1 MSSSSL
7 TSSTL
12 TAKAKQNPR
21 LSGKY
26 YKLRGRQRARRQP
39 AAPANPIRMST
50 RDGSRKN
57 GAWGYRWEH
66 IRQVLSESLRHFL
79 AEDSLTVS
87 ASIAYYLL
95 LSIFPLM
102 LLLLSL
108 SSIYIRHYELSGRLA
123 VVLESYLPMNPDFI
137 MRNLVSISQSFGRV
151 SAISS
156 LLLWWSSSGVF
167 LPLERALNRAWN
179 VGKDRPWWRR
189 HLVALEM
196 TLIMTSLVFINSAM
210 VGINHSAHQ
219 WTRLK
224 ALHPLSA
231 PFGVGYHVLVGML
244 TFGTT
249 VAMFVVLF
257 ERLPNRPMKFRQVF
271 PSALLTALFWEAAR
285 SLFTLLLPYFNYR
298 HIYGSIGVVVAL
310 MTWAY
315 ASSAVTLFGAQV
327 SRALYGTLEAGE
339 VNNQPVPA

>member
-1 MSSSSL
+1 MP
-7 TSSTL
+7 
-12 TAKAKQNPR
+12 N
-21 LSGKY
+21 
-26 YKLRGRQRARRQP
+26 
-39 AAPANPIRMST
+39 
-50 RDGSRKN
+50 RDGPKKG
-57 GAWGYRWEH
+57 GAIGRRWER
-66 IRQVLSESLRHFL
+66 IRQVLSDSLRHFI
-79 AEDSLTVS
+79 AEDSLSVS

-102 LLLLSL
+102 LLMLSL

-123 VVLESYLPMNPDFI
+123 IVLDSYLPMKPDFI

-151 SAISS
+151 SAISA

-167 LPLERALNRAWN
+167 LPLEKALNRAWN
-179 VGKDRPWWRR
+179 VQKGRPWWRR
-189 HLVALEM
+189 HLLALEM
-196 TLIMTSLVFINSAM
+196 TLIVTSLIFITSAL
-210 VGINHSAHQ
+210 VGINQNAHR

-224 ALHPLSA
+224 ALHPASGPLD
-231 PFGVGYHVLVGML
+231 VGYHVLVALL

-257 ERLPNRPMKFRQVF
+257 ERLPNRAMKFRQVI

-298 HIYGSIGVVVAL
+298 HVYGSIGVVVAL

-327 SRALYGTLEAGE
+327 SRALYGTLEVGE
-339 VNNQPVPA
+339 VNTHPAPAPAAQPVGELR